1 MTEVKRGKAVKELK
15 YQPKEYVCE
24 IHTNICIHTYVHMYM
39 CTYIH
44 MYVHIYR
51 YYLLLNICTCTSL
64 FNLSD
69 NPVKKDINDQR
80 S

>member
-24 IHTNICIHTYVHMYM
+24 IHTNICIHTCTHVYVY
-39 CTYIH
+39 TY
-44 MYVHIYR
+44 
-51 YYLLLNICTCTSL
+51 ICTCTYTDNYLLHSIYTCTRL
-64 FNLSD
+64 FNLSA